1 MTNGL
6 KKEDSAALKGLAVL
20 LLIFHHCYRLA
31 DRIERYQVDL
41 CGLTTEQLVAIA
53 ECCKICVAIF
63 AFVSGYGLMYGY
75 SAKMKNKEKYAVSEW
90 ISGHLLSTMSGF
102 WFTAAVSYLIYFGL
116 GLKDPSKWGET
127 FYERGFAV
135 FADILGI
142 SRLLETESLNGAWW
156 YMSAAFVFIILL
168 PLLDGTIEKFG
179 GIFCIAVIFLLPRI
193 LGIGFQGGSKPYSFL
208 LIFVAGMLCCKY
220 NFFQKLHEYRRKKLK
235 FICLSALLCAGF
247 FLYHKIDLKIFWEF
261 RYALVPFLLILFCVE
276 YLFRI
281 TPVSLFLQYLGKH
294 SMNIWLVHTFVR
306 DSLGKYVFALKKFW
320 LIPVAVLVHMDIQ
333 FDFVCMYDKIAYEEE
348 IRKLGGRIYY
358 IPNVKKNYQGYIKE
372 LKKILKETKYDAVHV
387 NMLSAAN
394 IVPLRVAHTMKVP
407 KIIAHSHS
415 SSCPGLIRKIM
426 DNWNRPKIAKY
437 ATDRVACGEM
447 AGRWLFGDKAFQS
460 GQVTLINNAIQ
471 AEKFSFSEKDRD
483 SLRKELG
490 WENKTVIGHVG
501 RFDIP
506 KNHDRMLDIFQQI
519 VSEKKDVMLCLV
531 GPKEGLYKEI
541 KEKTVQKG
549 LEDKVYFAGKQ
560 ENIRRYLSAMDVFL
574 FPSVFEG
581 VPFALIEAQANGLAC
596 VMSEAVSEEA
606 VVFPERVRRLSLDR
620 DNIQWAAAVMAMSS
634 MNREAAD
641 LIKMRLSDAHFNI
654 ETEAKRLKDLY
665 YHTR

>member
-1 MTNGL
+1 MKILQIGMGNVAGGL
-6 KKEDSAALKGLAVL
+6 E
-20 LLIFHHCYRLA
+20 
-31 DRIERYQVDL
+31 
-41 CGLTTEQLVAIA
+41 
-53 ECCKICVAIF
+53 
-63 AFVSGYGLMYGY
+63 AFVMNY
-75 SAKMKNKEKYAVSEW
+75 
-90 ISGHLLSTMSGF
+90 
-102 WFTAAVSYLIYFGL
+102 
-116 GLKDPSKWGET
+116 
-127 FYERGFAV
+127 
-135 FADILGI
+135 
-142 SRLLETESLNGAWW
+142 
-156 YMSAAFVFIILL
+156 
-168 PLLDGTIEKFG
+168 
-179 GIFCIAVIFLLPRI
+179 
-193 LGIGFQGGSKPYSFL
+193 
-208 LIFVAGMLCCKY
+208 
-220 NFFQKLHEYRRKKLK
+220 YR
-235 FICLSALLCAGF
+235 
-247 FLYHKIDLKIFWEF
+247 
-261 RYALVPFLLILFCVE
+261 
-276 YLFRI
+276 
-281 TPVSLFLQYLGKH
+281 
-294 SMNIWLVHTFVR
+294 
-306 DSLGKYVFALKKFW
+306 
-320 LIPVAVLVHMDIQ
+320 VLVHMDIQ

-437 ATDRVACGEM
+437 ATDRIACGEM

-596 VMSEAVSEEA
+596 VMSEAV
-606 VVFPERVRRLSLDR
+606 
-620 DNIQWAAAVMAMSS
+620 
-634 MNREAAD
+634 
-641 LIKMRLSDAHFNI
+641 
-654 ETEAKRLKDLY
+654 
-665 YHTR
+665 